1 MAMVKVPVRMFRS
14 SAAVGK
20 TVGEVTKR
28 ERAKRQYPS
37 WHLSHVDCLN

>member
-1 MAMVKVPVRMFRS
+1 MAIVKVQMRTFRS
-14 SAAVGK
+14 RASVGR

-28 ERAKRQYPS
+28 ERAKRQDPL